1 MIPQEAIEAAADYLP
16 HSGDCESRPERD
28 CTCRLPRMNL
38 MRAALE
44 AAAPFIRAD
53 AKREAMEDAAIE
65 LLSDE
70 SAPPKS
76 TKEWYNAIYASW
88 LFGRTAAVRG
98 EG

>member
-53 AKREAMEDAAIE
+53 AKSEALEEAAQAWWMRG
-65 LLSDE
+65 DVRDRFT
-70 SAPPKS
+70 P
-76 TKEWYNAIYASW
+76 WSW
-88 LFGRTAAVRG
+88 LNDRAAAVRG

>member
-53 AKREAMEDAAIE
+53 AKREALEEAAQAWW
-65 LLSDE
+65 LRDDVQDRFT
-70 SAPPKS
+70 P
-76 TKEWYNAIYASW
+76 WSW
-88 LFGRTAAVRG
+88 LLDRAG
-98 EG
+98 